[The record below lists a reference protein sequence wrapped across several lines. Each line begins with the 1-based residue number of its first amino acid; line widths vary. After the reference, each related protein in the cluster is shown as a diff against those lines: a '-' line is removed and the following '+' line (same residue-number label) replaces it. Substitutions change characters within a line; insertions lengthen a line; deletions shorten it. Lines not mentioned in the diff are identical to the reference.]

1 LAKES
6 MWSVTEVTSHTSDN
20 LADNVTGFFSLLLI
34 RYEVV
39 WLD

>member
-1 LAKES
+1 
-6 MWSVTEVTSHTSDN
+6 MWSVTEVTNPTSDN
-20 LADNVTGFFSLLLI
+20 LADNATGVFYLLLI